1 MSIRSRARELA
12 LKALYQNDI
21 TGESVED
28 VLATFQEDGD
38 EPPGMREFFVAIVE
52 GVSAGAAEIDRL
64 ISSHSEHWTI
74 ERMPIIDRNCIRM
87 GTYELL
93 SMPET
98 PVPVILNETI
108 KLGKKFG
115 TEESGPFINGI
126 LDAIADA
133 IPGRKGSG
141 ERNGR

>member
-1 MSIRSRARELA
+1 MA
-12 LKALYQNDI
+12 LKALYQNDL
-21 TGESVED
+21 TGESVEN
-28 VLATFQEDGD
+28 VLATFQEDSD
-38 EPPGMREFFVAIVE
+38 EQPGLREFFVAIVK
-52 GVSAGAAEIDRL
+52 GVSAGRVEIDKL

-93 SMPET
+93 YMPET
-98 PVPVILNETI
+98 PVPVILNEMI

-133 IPGRKGSG
+133 IPGRKNGG
-141 ERNGR
+141 ERKGG